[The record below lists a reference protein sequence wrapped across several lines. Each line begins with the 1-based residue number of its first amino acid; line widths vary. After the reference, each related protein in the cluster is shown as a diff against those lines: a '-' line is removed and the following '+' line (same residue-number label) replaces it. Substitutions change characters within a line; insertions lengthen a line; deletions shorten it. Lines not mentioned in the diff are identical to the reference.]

1 MRRLLFAM
9 IALVAACAQPAPPPA
24 TDAVQD
30 HVAQLWTAE
39 TRTVLEGE
47 QAHALAHQCSR
58 VSPGPVESV
67 WTPAPAQL
75 DALES
80 ELILLLSRQLEAA
93 GESPSPGDYYRQY
106 AGFVIG
112 GRQVIYINGIAEDA
126 VVSEPNPDHPFD
138 WRSQAIGICDGGTI
152 TFGVEYDVATRR
164 FSNFAFN
171 GAI

>member
-9 IALVAACAQPAPPPA
+9 IALAAACAQPAPPPA

-30 HVAQLWTAE
+30 HVTQLWTTE
-39 TRTVLEGE
+39 TRTVLEGD
-47 QAHALAHQCSR
+47 QARALAHQCSR
-58 VSPGPVESV
+58 VSPGPVESI
-67 WTPAPAQL
+67 WTPTPAQL

-93 GESPSPGDYYRQY
+93 GESPSPGDYYRQN

-112 GRQVIYINGIAEDA
+112 GRQIIYVNGGAQSVLPDN
-126 VVSEPNPDHPFD
+126 VSTDHHFD
-138 WRSQAIGICDGGTI
+138 WRTQATGICDGGTI
-152 TFGVEYDVATRR
+152 TFGVEYDVASRQ